1 VKYTLFS
8 QRKRVQF
15 VQRGVKHT
23 NLLDKVDSIKKNSL
37 FRQFSENE
45 LITIAQKAIVKNFPP
60 HTLFISQD
68 ETKDTVYFIVSGLA
82 RIYRSNE
89 EGYEVNIGLCGPGDV
104 VGEMAV
110 IRHAP
115 RSASVE
121 SLQKVEALEVSA
133 TDFNNILK
141 KNPEIAV
148 HLLETFSQRLQNN
161 NIYMEEVLSKNLKER
176 SLDILQ
182 SLAKYFPDKDVVLSQ
197 EELATI
203 IGATRARVTEVLNI
217 LALEGK
223 ISLSH
228 KKIHIT

>member
-1 VKYTLFS
+1 
-8 QRKRVQF
+8 
-15 VQRGVKHT
+15 VQRGVTHT
-23 NLLDKVDSIKKNSL
+23 NLLEKVDSIRKNSL
-37 FRQFSENE
+37 FKQFSEKE
-45 LITIAQKAIVKNFPP
+45 LLSIAQKVVVKKFSP

-68 ETKDTVYFIVSGLA
+68 DIKDTVYFIVSGLA

-89 EGYEVNIGLCGPGDV
+89 EGNEVNIGLCGPGDV

-121 SLQKVEALEVSA
+121 SLQTVEALEISA

-161 NIYMEEVLSKNLKER
+161 NIYMEEVLSKNLKDR

-182 SLAKYFPDKDVVLSQ
+182 SLAKYFPNNDVVLSQ

-203 IGATRARVTEVLNI
+203 IGATRARVTEVLHI

-228 KKIHIT
+228 KKIHIK